1 MGTILGDLFKNVG
14 TGLGK
19 VFDGDIVDGL
29 GDVVECKDLDPELV
43 ALVNEKSVQINQAYE
58 TIKAARR

>member
-19 VFDGDIVDGL
+19 VFDGDNL
-29 GDVVECKDLDPELV
+29 GGVIESKDLNPEWV
-43 ALVNEKSVQINQAYE
+43 ALANEKSAQINQAYE
-58 TIKAARR
+58 TIKTARR